1 LDDAIGRAKR
11 LFLGILLGNKE
22 IRNMRLESVGKYK
35 IDYKDHED
43 ISFESLSD
51 YITLAKKIIA
61 KNAKWLL
68 KDEDAISSVAH
79 CIMMADWRYDE
90 NNNLGKDRPNKTLY
104 SYRNQCGIWG
114 IKTYLTKKS
123 KKVFPTCSLDYQNQ
137 ISGNNVHNI
146 IQDKKS
152 RTPLEELENEE
163 CSENTRTFIDKIL
176 NSDEISKKQQ
186 EFIKLYY
193 LENYTYERIAKL
205 HGLRRESVRQ
215 SIIRALK
222 VLKENYVNES

>member
-1 LDDAIGRAKR
+1 MNL
-11 LFLGILLGNKE
+11 
-22 IRNMRLESVGKYK
+22 RLESVGKYK
-35 IDYKDHED
+35 IDYKDHQD
-43 ISFESLSD
+43 VSFESLSE

-90 NNNLGKDRPNKTLY
+90 HNNQGTDRPQKTLY

-123 KKVFPTCSLDYQNQ
+123 KKSFSACSLDYQNQ
-137 ISGNNVHNI
+137 INGNNVHNI
-146 IQDKKS
+146 IQDRKAK
-152 RTPLEELENEE
+152 TPLEELEKEE
-163 CSENTRTFIDKIL
+163 TEENTKTFIDDIL
-176 NSDEISKKQQ
+176 CCDKISKKQK

-205 HGLRRESVRQ
+205 HNLRRESVRQ

-222 VLKENYVNES
+222 VLKENYTDED